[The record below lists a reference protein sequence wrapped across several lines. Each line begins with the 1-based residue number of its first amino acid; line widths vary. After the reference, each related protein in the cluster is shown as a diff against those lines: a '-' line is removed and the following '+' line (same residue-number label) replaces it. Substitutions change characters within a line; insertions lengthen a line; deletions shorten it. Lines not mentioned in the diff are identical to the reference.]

1 MTSLK
6 DQQKLLKDAG
16 KGVLEWGKSE
26 GKKIGKAAKTV
37 KNLVEG
43 VVTGDKIK
51 INRNLPN
58 TNSRINK
65 AELAATE
72 DNKSGPIKNK
82 NK

>member
-43 VVTGDKIK
+43 IVTGDKIK
-51 INRNLPN
+51 INRTVSNYN
-58 TNSRINK
+58 KQSK

>member
-43 VVTGDKIK
+43 IVTGDKIK
-51 INRNLPN
+51 INRTVSKYNKQ
-58 TNSRINK
+58 SK